1 MSIYI
6 HTNFDAM
13 TIWQVL
19 LCYAG
24 LLIKTMLHDMQW
36 ILSLVRQSC
45 LVHRLTSQYSSIRS
59 VFIRYIL
66 EEIYTVI
73 DTVKNLWGMIGKN
86 HSVKKFSIFK
96 LQFQFHNH
104 LIKLLKTEIERT
116 GGLRRINDVKWY
128 FREISP
134 AGLSNVFFTA
144 VNIKSLFIIYVTL
157 PALQRL

>member
-1 MSIYI
+1 
-6 HTNFDAM
+6 
-13 TIWQVL
+13 
-19 LCYAG
+19 
-24 LLIKTMLHDMQW
+24 
-36 ILSLVRQSC
+36 
-45 LVHRLTSQYSSIRS
+45 
-59 VFIRYIL
+59 
-66 EEIYTVI
+66 
-73 DTVKNLWGMIGKN
+73 MIGKN

-144 VNIKSLFIIYVTL
+144 VNIKKLIYNLYHSSSSPKTVAIGNNITLNIQSNEARLNFFNVLATNAKLSLKKMISILHEKKQVYDK
-157 PALQRL
+157 

>member
-1 MSIYI
+1 
-6 HTNFDAM
+6 
-13 TIWQVL
+13 
-19 LCYAG
+19 
-24 LLIKTMLHDMQW
+24 
-36 ILSLVRQSC
+36 
-45 LVHRLTSQYSSIRS
+45 
-59 VFIRYIL
+59 
-66 EEIYTVI
+66 
-73 DTVKNLWGMIGKN
+73 MIGKN

-144 VNIKSLFIIYVTL
+144 VNIKSLFIICHSSSSPKTVAIGNNITL
-157 PALQRL
+157 NIQSNEARLKFFNALATNAKLSLKKMISMLHEKKQVYDKYF

>member
-1 MSIYI
+1 
-6 HTNFDAM
+6 
-13 TIWQVL
+13 
-19 LCYAG
+19 
-24 LLIKTMLHDMQW
+24 
-36 ILSLVRQSC
+36 
-45 LVHRLTSQYSSIRS
+45 
-59 VFIRYIL
+59 
-66 EEIYTVI
+66 
-73 DTVKNLWGMIGKN
+73 MIGKN

-144 VNIKSLFIIYVTL
+144 VNIKKLIYNLCHSSSSPKTVAIGNNITLNIQSNEARLNFFNVLATNAKLSLKKMISILHEKKQVYDK
-157 PALQRL
+157 